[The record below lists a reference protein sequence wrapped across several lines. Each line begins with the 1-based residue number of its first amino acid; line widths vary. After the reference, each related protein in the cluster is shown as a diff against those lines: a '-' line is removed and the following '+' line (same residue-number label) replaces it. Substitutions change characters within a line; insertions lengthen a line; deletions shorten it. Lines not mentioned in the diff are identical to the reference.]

1 MMSKVI
7 LTNRHQRILT
17 DEDIEELIF
26 MYKTGKFYIRE
37 IAEWFGISSSGVL
50 YWLKKKGVL

>member
-1 MMSKVI
+1 MSGNN
-7 LTNRHQRILT
+7 TNRHYRILT